1 MSLLCNGS
9 FARLWRKWRRPNR
22 TAFTTWVAPR
32 RTQKKEETKKA
43 ILTSSN
49 TRAMQPKMQAA
60 ELPYIVVIE
69 P

>member
-1 MSLLCNGS
+1 MAEAKSDGVHHMGG
-9 FARLWRKWRRPNR
+9 A
-22 TAFTTWVAPR
+22 A
-32 RTQKKEETKKA
+32 TQKKEETKKA

-60 ELPYIVVIE
+60 EVPYIVVIE